1 MRSETFRIIVE
12 TAALIWLIMLII
24 HMKGLM
30 HHQMGI
36 SLLLD
41 KEKPE
46 DNSKFLV
53 RTLKRIRLFWLK
65 LILSRLDRVKWVVQD
80 LTTTP
85 MLSQASKET
94 TTKLQLEQQPPNQV
108 ASSPLTQDL
117 FQKKPLLK
125 TKTQVISRFQWVISE
140 GLHETKDK
148 KLICENEVNTKFIK
162 QG

>member
-12 TAALIWLIMLII
+12 TVALIWLIMLII

-30 HHQMGI
+30 HHQMVI
-36 SLLLD
+36 NSLLD

-53 RTLKRIRLFWLK
+53 RTLKKIRLFWLK

-85 MLSQASKET
+85 MLS
-94 TTKLQLEQQPPNQV
+94 
-108 ASSPLTQDL
+108 
-117 FQKKPLLK
+117 
-125 TKTQVISRFQWVISE
+125 
-140 GLHETKDK
+140 
-148 KLICENEVNTKFIK
+148 
-162 QG
+162 